1 MGRKKT
7 GSTVLELAIDQ
18 VPGFSGLWHE
28 VERAITLGG
37 RSQSMRT
44 SYGRALA
51 KMALHLQGE
60 PLAAPPDRV
69 QEYLYEL
76 VKAHGV
82 HSNYYRFAVCS
93 LRYAMGVRGIEHKA
107 VDLPKVKHKHHLP
120 VVLGKEECRR
130 LFAAPPLLKHRVLL
144 AFIYSAG
151 LRMNEA
157 RMMQLRDI
165 DSERMTIRVHQGKGN
180 KDRYVPLS
188 RLILEGLRKY
198 VRECRPVK
206 YLFNGQKRGEPLGN
220 RSMQWVMVQAVKRSG
235 LTKAITLHTL
245 RHSYATHLLEDGV
258 DLVTIKEQL
267 GHAHIETTMLYLHIA
282 RVRKTPAHSP
292 LDTLYAKR

>member
-1 MGRKKT
+1 
-7 GSTVLELAIDQ
+7 LEQAIDK
-18 VPGFSGLWHE
+18 VPGFKALWHD

-37 RSQSMRT
+37 RSKSTLT

-51 KMALHLQGE
+51 KMALHLKSD
-60 PLAAPPDRV
+60 PLLAPPEQV
-69 QEYLYEL
+69 QEYLFEL

-82 HSNYYRFAVCS
+82 HSSYYLFAVSS
-93 LRYAMGVRGIEHKA
+93 LRYAMRARGIEPKA
-107 VDLPKVKHKHHLP
+107 GELPSVKHKHHLP
-120 VVLGKEECRR
+120 VVLGKGECRR

-144 AFIYSAG
+144 TFIYSAG

-157 RMMQLRDI
+157 RMMEIRDI
-165 DSERMTIRVHQGKGN
+165 DSERMTIRVRQGKGN
-180 KDRYVPLS
+180 KDRYVPLGH
-188 RLILEGLRKY
+188 LMLEGLRKY

-206 YLFNGQKRGEPLGN
+206 YLFNGQKPGEPLGD

-235 LTKAITLHTL
+235 INKEITLHTL

-267 GHAHIETTMLYLHIA
+267 GHAKIETTMLYLHIA

>member
-1 MGRKKT
+1 MVKKKT
-7 GSTVLELAIDQ
+7 GSTVLEQAIKE
-18 VPGFSGLWHE
+18 VPGFSGLWHD

-37 RSQSMRT
+37 RSDSLRT

-51 KMALHLQGE
+51 KLALHLKCD
-60 PLAAPPDRV
+60 PLAVPAERV

-82 HSNYYRFAVCS
+82 HSNYYSFAVCA
-93 LRYAMGVRGIEHKA
+93 LRYAMRVRGMEPKA
-107 VDLPKVKHKHHLP
+107 GELPTVKHKHQLP
-120 VVLGKEECRR
+120 VVLGKGECRR

-157 RMMQLRDI
+157 RMMRLRDI

-188 RLILEGLRKY
+188 RLMLEGLRKY

-235 LTKAITLHTL
+235 LTKEITLHTL

-267 GHAHIETTMLYLHIA
+267 GHSKIETTMLYLHIA

-292 LDTLYAKR
+292 LDTLYAKQ